1 MKKALKVSLIVV
13 VSSIML
19 VVCIAGGYVAYVSA
33 QYYRIEDLFAI
44 DTEGNKNTTMN
55 ISGEYSV
62 ITYNI
67 GFGAYNHN
75 FSFFMD
81 SGEMLDGT
89 IVNGTMSKAESKNVV
104 LTNTNG
110 VITSMSSYNA
120 DFYLFQEV
128 DKQSTRSYKVN
139 QYEMLKAMGDEY
151 SYTYGINFHSAFL
164 AYPLNDF
171 HGKVLS
177 GITTLSK
184 YKIDSTTRRS
194 FPVDNSFP
202 NKFFDLDRCFI
213 LSRIPLSNGKELV
226 LINLHMSAYDK
237 GGTIRAL
244 QLAMLNAVLRE
255 EYDKGNYVIAGGD
268 FNHDIADSLN
278 LFATEQKVPEWVFV
292 LTDNDLTENFSF
304 AAAVNAPT
312 CRSTDMP
319 YVKGSNYTV
328 VIDGFIV
335 SDNVNATFIE
345 NIDLDFEFSDHN
357 PVRLTFSF
365 IE

>member
-1 MKKALKVSLIVV
+1 M
-13 VSSIML
+13 
-19 VVCIAGGYVAYVSA
+19 
-33 QYYRIEDLFAI
+33 
-44 DTEGNKNTTMN
+44 
-55 ISGEYSV
+55 
-62 ITYNI
+62 
-67 GFGAYNHN
+67 
-75 FSFFMD
+75 
-81 SGEMLDGT
+81 
-89 IVNGTMSKAESKNVV
+89 
-104 LTNTNG
+104 
-110 VITSMSSYNA
+110 
-120 DFYLFQEV
+120 
-128 DKQSTRSYKVN
+128 
-139 QYEMLKAMGDEY
+139 
-151 SYTYGINFHSAFL
+151 
-164 AYPLNDF
+164 NDF
-171 HGKVLS
+171 HVKVLS